1 MCVCHEVK
9 TFVVVLAN
17 YGRMLVTKFAPHF
30 DLWENVPS
38 PPTSLC
44 CNDPCQSSVTFA
56 IKRRFLNAC
65 AIYSLA
71 GKFHTPPC
79 LAINTLNDEWKWF
92 RRTSFVKRRPHS
104 FRDNHVFR
112 IIFETINHL
121 CWGLLD
127 RVFVGLFHVSHEMSK
142 LKLLNYRRYWNISLL
157 LMINRK

>member
-1 MCVCHEVK
+1 MHRKFNLYLKCIVLCGRSFGQSLERPIIVLIHRDRKCKRITRVGVYMCVCHEVK

-71 GKFHTPPC
+71 GKFHTP
-79 LAINTLNDEWKWF
+79 LALRLTL
-92 RRTSFVKRRPHS
+92 
-104 FRDNHVFR
+104 
-112 IIFETINHL
+112 
-121 CWGLLD
+121 
-127 RVFVGLFHVSHEMSK
+127 
-142 LKLLNYRRYWNISLL
+142 
-157 LMINRK
+157 

>member
-1 MCVCHEVK
+1 MYSPLWKKLWPKPGASHYRSDTQGSKMQAYNEGWARCVCVCHEVK

-71 GKFHTPPC
+71 GKFHTP
-79 LAINTLNDEWKWF
+79 LALRLTLWTTSENDSGE
-92 RRTSFVKRRPHS
+92 RAPSNAVPIRFVKSCFPYN
-104 FRDNHVFR
+104 FRND
-112 IIFETINHL
+112 
-121 CWGLLD
+121 
-127 RVFVGLFHVSHEMSK
+127 
-142 LKLLNYRRYWNISLL
+142 
-157 LMINRK
+157 